1 MADAFRGAG
10 LRVPRQCCASELEAL
25 IEWVR
30 SDARWPLVVKP
41 SNSSSSDGV
50 QLCRSER
57 HLARAVDAILGR
69 ENVLGLTNREV
80 VVQEYLSGPEYVV
93 DTVSCG
99 GRHRLVAV
107 WRYRKPPPTEAF
119 IGYDGMELLP
129 ARGDVQERLLEETRR
144 GLDALEIRLG
154 PGHSEL
160 IWSES
165 GPVLLEI
172 GARLHGGEN
181 PRLAGLCGAPCHIEE
196 TVRAYTDPDG
206 FMDDVE
212 SGYELSRHCNIAFL
226 RPPTAGRLRARPSR
240 QVIESLESFHQMEMG
255 GAVGEPVPTVIGWVA
270 MVHAQRGV
278 VDRDL
283 DRLRRLERDG
293 LYELDPV

>member
-1 MADAFRGAG
+1 
-10 LRVPRQCCASELEAL
+10 
-25 IEWVR
+25 
-30 SDARWPLVVKP
+30 
-41 SNSSSSDGV
+41 
-50 QLCRSER
+50 
-57 HLARAVDAILGR
+57 
-69 ENVLGLTNREV
+69 
-80 VVQEYLSGPEYVV
+80 
-93 DTVSCG
+93 
-99 GRHRLVAV
+99 
-107 WRYRKPPPTEAF
+107 
-119 IGYDGMELLP
+119 
-129 ARGDVQERLLEETRR
+129 
-144 GLDALEIRLG
+144 
-154 PGHSEL
+154 
-160 IWSES
+160 
-165 GPVLLEI
+165 VLLEI

-181 PRLAGLCGAPCHIEE
+181 PRLAGLWGAPCHIEE

-226 RPPTAGRLRARPSR
+226 RPPMAGRLRARPSR